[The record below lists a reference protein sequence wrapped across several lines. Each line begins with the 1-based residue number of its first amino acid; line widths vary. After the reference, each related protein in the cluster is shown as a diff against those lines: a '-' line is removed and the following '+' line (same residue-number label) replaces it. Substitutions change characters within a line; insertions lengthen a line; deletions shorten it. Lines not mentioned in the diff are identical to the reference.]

1 MKLLSTASSALYYA
15 FIAALIASVSVY
27 AWQNAAEVLPSLAQR
42 TAAALPATAT
52 IGAGIGSLALIVLLE
67 VLYPLRS
74 LSLGRWVYA
83 DRPRGRMRGV
93 DKLSIA
99 QLAGVSLL
107 GLALCT
113 SLRLPLY
120 AAMALPLLRIALG
133 WRSFDLASLLRAGRT
148 RAVGSSSFGLL
159 DSEVSAD
166 AIASQSARLRPSSRA
181 TASPSCLFFRRL
193 YRRWYIPLGA
203 VAVIGLTLGLVPQL
217 GSLGLMGF
225 AAAWTIVSAATGRA
239 ASFGRIIDGTWPDWG
254 LPLTATAGAAVL
266 GTAFIAAM
274 WKLPILVLAA
284 CCLGLTYASF
294 KRSRPAR
301 VTTMSIIDTGGFG
314 ASFSPEVFGYFLRG
328 GYGIAAVAVVLFF

>member
-52 IGAGIGSLALIVLLE
+52 IGAEVGSLALIVLLE
-67 VLYPLRS
+67 ALYPLRS
-74 LSLGRWVYA
+74 LSLSRWVYV

-107 GLALCT
+107 GLALCA

-148 RAVGSSSFGLL
+148 RAVSSSSFGLL

-166 AIASQSARLRPSSRA
+166 AIASQSARLRPRSRA
-181 TASPSCLFFRRL
+181 TASPSRLFFRRL

-217 GSLGLMGF
+217 GSLALMGF
-225 AAAWTIVSAATGRA
+225 AAAWTIVGAATGRA
-239 ASFGRIIDGTWPDWG
+239 ASFGRIINGAWPDWG
-254 LPLTATAGAAVL
+254 LPLAATAVTAVL
-266 GTAFIAAM
+266 GTAFIAAV
-274 WKLPILVLAA
+274 WKLPVLVLAA

-301 VTTMSIIDTGGFG
+301 VTTMNIIDTGGFG

-328 GYGIAAVAVVLFF
+328 GYGIAAIAVILFF

>member
-1 MKLLSTASSALYYA
+1 MKLLSHASSAIYYA
-15 FIAALIASVSVY
+15 FIAALIASVGVY

-52 IGAGIGSLALIVLLE
+52 IGAGVGSLALIVLLE
-67 VLYPLRS
+67 ALYPLRS
-74 LSLGRWVYA
+74 LSLSRWVYV

-107 GLALCT
+107 GLALCA

-181 TASPSCLFFRRL
+181 TASPSHLFIRRL

-203 VAVIGLTLGLVPQL
+203 VAVIGLTLGLGPQL
-217 GSLGLMGF
+217 GSLALIGF
-225 AAAWTIVSAATGRA
+225 AAAWTIVGAATGRA

-266 GTAFIAAM
+266 GTAFIAAV
-274 WKLPILVLAA
+274 WKLPVLVLAA

-301 VTTMSIIDTGGFG
+301 VTTMNIIDTGGFG

-328 GYGIAAVAVVLFF
+328 GYGIAAIAVVLFF

>member
-1 MKLLSTASSALYYA
+1 MKLLSHASSAIYYA

-27 AWQNAAEVLPSLAQR
+27 AWQNAAEALPSLAQR

-52 IGAGIGSLALIVLLE
+52 IGAGVGSLALIVLLE
-67 VLYPLRS
+67 ALYPLRS
-74 LSLGRWVYA
+74 LSLSRWVYV

-107 GLALCT
+107 GLALCA

-148 RAVGSSSFGLL
+148 RAVSSSSFGLL

-166 AIASQSARLRPSSRA
+166 AIASQSARLRPRSRA
-181 TASPSCLFFRRL
+181 TASPSRLFFRRL

-217 GSLGLMGF
+217 GSLALMGF
-225 AAAWTIVSAATGRA
+225 AAAWTIVGAATGRA
-239 ASFGRIIDGTWPDWG
+239 ASFGRIINGAWPDWG
-254 LPLTATAGAAVL
+254 LPLAATAVTAVL
-266 GTAFIAAM
+266 GTAFIAAV
-274 WKLPILVLAA
+274 WKLPVLVLAA

-301 VTTMSIIDTGGFG
+301 VTTMNIIDTGGFG

-328 GYGIAAVAVVLFF
+328 GYGIAAIAVALFL

>member
-1 MKLLSTASSALYYA
+1 MKLLSHASSTIYYA

-52 IGAGIGSLALIVLLE
+52 IGAGVGSLALIVLLE
-67 VLYPLRS
+67 ALYPLRS
-74 LSLGRWVYA
+74 LSLSRWVYVN
-83 DRPRGRMRGV
+83 RPRGRMRGV

-120 AAMALPLLRIALG
+120 AAMTLPLLRIALG

-181 TASPSCLFFRRL
+181 TASPGCLFFRRL

-217 GSLGLMGF
+217 GSLALMGF
-225 AAAWTIVSAATGRA
+225 AAAWTIIGAATGRA
-239 ASFGRIIDGTWPDWG
+239 ASFGRIINGAWPDWG

-266 GTAFIAAM
+266 GTAFIAAV
-274 WKLPILVLAA
+274 WKLPVLVLAA

-301 VTTMSIIDTGGFG
+301 VTTMNIIDTGGFG

>member
-1 MKLLSTASSALYYA
+1 MKLLSHASSAIYYA
-15 FIAALIASVSVY
+15 FIAALIASVGVY
-27 AWQNAAEVLPSLAQR
+27 TWQNAAEVLPSLAQR

-52 IGAGIGSLALIVLLE
+52 IGAGVGSLALLVLLE
-67 VLYPLRS
+67 ALYPLRS
-74 LSLGRWVYA
+74 LSLSRWVYVN
-83 DRPRGRMRGV
+83 RPRGRMRGV

-148 RAVGSSSFGLL
+148 RAVSSSSFGLL

-166 AIASQSARLRPSSRA
+166 AIASQSARLRPRSRA
-181 TASPSCLFFRRL
+181 TASPSRLFFRRL

-217 GSLGLMGF
+217 GSLALMGF
-225 AAAWTIVSAATGRA
+225 AAAWTIVGAATGRA
-239 ASFGRIIDGTWPDWG
+239 ASFGRIINGAWPDWG
-254 LPLTATAGAAVL
+254 LPLAATAVTAVL
-266 GTAFIAAM
+266 GTAFIAAV
-274 WKLPILVLAA
+274 WKLPVLVLAA
-284 CCLGLTYASF
+284 CCLGLTYASL

-301 VTTMSIIDTGGFG
+301 VTTMNIIDTGGFG

>member
-1 MKLLSTASSALYYA
+1 MKLLSHASSAIYYA

-27 AWQNAAEVLPSLAQR
+27 AWQNAAEALPSLAQR

-52 IGAGIGSLALIVLLE
+52 IGAGVGSLALIVLLE
-67 VLYPLRS
+67 ALYPLRS
-74 LSLGRWVYA
+74 LSLSRWVYV

-107 GLALCT
+107 GLALCA

-148 RAVGSSSFGLL
+148 RAVSSSSFGLL

-166 AIASQSARLRPSSRA
+166 AIASQSARLRPRSRA
-181 TASPSCLFFRRL
+181 TASPSRLFFRRL

-203 VAVIGLTLGLVPQL
+203 VAVIVLTLGLVPQL
-217 GSLGLMGF
+217 GSLALMGF
-225 AAAWTIVSAATGRA
+225 AAAWTIVGAATGRA
-239 ASFGRIIDGTWPDWG
+239 ASFGRIINGAWPDWG
-254 LPLTATAGAAVL
+254 LPLAATAVTAVL
-266 GTAFIAAM
+266 GTAFIAAV
-274 WKLPILVLAA
+274 WKLPVLVLAA
-284 CCLGLTYASF
+284 CCLGLTYASL

-301 VTTMSIIDTGGFG
+301 VTTMNIIDTGGFG

-328 GYGIAAVAVVLFF
+328 GYGIAAIAVVLFF

>member
-52 IGAGIGSLALIVLLE
+52 IGAGVGSLALIVLLE
-67 VLYPLRS
+67 ALYPLRS
-74 LSLGRWVYA
+74 LSLSRWVYV

-107 GLALCT
+107 GLALCA

-133 WRSFDLASLLRAGRT
+133 WRSFNLASLLRAGRT
-148 RAVGSSSFGLL
+148 RAVSSSSFGLL

-166 AIASQSARLRPSSRA
+166 AIASQSARLRPRSRA
-181 TASPSCLFFRRL
+181 TASPSRLFFRRL

-217 GSLGLMGF
+217 GSLALMGF
-225 AAAWTIVSAATGRA
+225 AAAWTIVGAATGRA
-239 ASFGRIIDGTWPDWG
+239 ASFGRIINGAWPDWG
-254 LPLTATAGAAVL
+254 LPLAATAVTAVL
-266 GTAFIAAM
+266 GTAFIAAV
-274 WKLPILVLAA
+274 WKLPVLVLAA

-301 VTTMSIIDTGGFG
+301 VTTMNIIDTGGFG

-328 GYGIAAVAVVLFF
+328 GYGIAAIAVILFF

>member
-1 MKLLSTASSALYYA
+1 MKLLSHASSAIYYA
-15 FIAALIASVSVY
+15 FIAALIASVGVY
-27 AWQNAAEVLPSLAQR
+27 TWQNAAEVLPSLAQR

-52 IGAGIGSLALIVLLE
+52 IGAGVGSLALLVLLE
-67 VLYPLRS
+67 ALYPLRS
-74 LSLGRWVYA
+74 LSLSRWVYVN
-83 DRPRGRMRGV
+83 RPRGRMRGV

-107 GLALCT
+107 GLALCA

-148 RAVGSSSFGLL
+148 RAVSSSSFGLL

-166 AIASQSARLRPSSRA
+166 AIASQSARLRPRSRA
-181 TASPSCLFFRRL
+181 TASPSRLFFRRL

-225 AAAWTIVSAATGRA
+225 AAAWTIVGAATGRA
-239 ASFGRIIDGTWPDWG
+239 ASFGRIINGAWPDWG

-266 GTAFIAAM
+266 GTAFIAAV
-274 WKLPILVLAA
+274 WKLPVLVLAA
-284 CCLGLTYASF
+284 CCLGLTYASL

-301 VTTMSIIDTGGFG
+301 VTTMNIIDTGGFG

>member
-1 MKLLSTASSALYYA
+1 MKLLSQASTAIYYA

-27 AWQNAAEVLPSLAQR
+27 AWQNAAEALPSLAQR

-52 IGAGIGSLALIVLLE
+52 IGAGVGSLALIVLLE
-67 VLYPLRS
+67 ALYPLRS
-74 LSLGRWVYA
+74 LSLSRWVYV

-148 RAVGSSSFGLL
+148 RAVSSSSFGLL

-166 AIASQSARLRPSSRA
+166 AIASQSARLRPRSRA
-181 TASPSCLFFRRL
+181 TASPSRLFFRRL

-203 VAVIGLTLGLVPQL
+203 VAVIVLTLGLVPQL
-217 GSLGLMGF
+217 GSLALMGF
-225 AAAWTIVSAATGRA
+225 AAAWTIVGAATGRA
-239 ASFGRIIDGTWPDWG
+239 ASFGRIINGAWPDWG
-254 LPLTATAGAAVL
+254 LPLAATAVTAVL
-266 GTAFIAAM
+266 GTAFIAAV
-274 WKLPILVLAA
+274 WKLPVLVLAA

-301 VTTMSIIDTGGFG
+301 VTTMNIIDTGGFG

-328 GYGIAAVAVVLFF
+328 GYGIAAIAVALFL

>member
-1 MKLLSTASSALYYA
+1 MKLLSHASSTIYYA

-52 IGAGIGSLALIVLLE
+52 IGAGVGSLALIVLLE
-67 VLYPLRS
+67 ALYPLRS
-74 LSLGRWVYA
+74 LSLSRWVYV

-107 GLALCT
+107 GLALCA

-266 GTAFIAAM
+266 GTAFIAAV
-274 WKLPILVLAA
+274 WKLPVLVLAA

-301 VTTMSIIDTGGFG
+301 VTTMNIIDTGGFG

-328 GYGIAAVAVVLFF
+328 GYGIAAIAVVLFF

>member
-1 MKLLSTASSALYYA
+1 MKLLSHASSAIYYA
-15 FIAALIASVSVY
+15 FIAALIASVGVY

-52 IGAGIGSLALIVLLE
+52 IGAGVGSLALIVLLE
-67 VLYPLRS
+67 ALYPLRS
-74 LSLGRWVYA
+74 LSLSRWVYV

-107 GLALCT
+107 GLALCA

-181 TASPSCLFFRRL
+181 TASPSHLFIRRL

-203 VAVIGLTLGLVPQL
+203 VAVIGLTLGLVTQL

-225 AAAWTIVSAATGRA
+225 AAAWTIVGAATGRA
-239 ASFGRIIDGTWPDWG
+239 ASFGRIIDGAWPDWG

-266 GTAFIAAM
+266 GTAFIAAV

-301 VTTMSIIDTGGFG
+301 VTTMNIIDTGGFG

-328 GYGIAAVAVVLFF
+328 GYGIAAIAVILFF

>member
-1 MKLLSTASSALYYA
+1 MKLLSHASSAIYYA
-15 FIAALIASVSVY
+15 FIAALIASVGVY
-27 AWQNAAEVLPSLAQR
+27 TWQNAAEVLPSLAQR

-52 IGAGIGSLALIVLLE
+52 IGAGVGSLALLVLLE
-67 VLYPLRS
+67 ALYPLRS
-74 LSLGRWVYA
+74 LSLSRWVYVN
-83 DRPRGRMRGV
+83 RPRGRMRGV

-107 GLALCT
+107 GLALCA

-148 RAVGSSSFGLL
+148 RAVSSSSFGLL

-166 AIASQSARLRPSSRA
+166 AIASQSARLRPRSRA
-181 TASPSCLFFRRL
+181 TASPSRLFFRRL

-217 GSLGLMGF
+217 GSLALMGF
-225 AAAWTIVSAATGRA
+225 AAAWTIVGAATGRA
-239 ASFGRIIDGTWPDWG
+239 ASFGRIINGAWPDWG

-266 GTAFIAAM
+266 GTAFIAAV
-274 WKLPILVLAA
+274 WKLPVLVLAA

-301 VTTMSIIDTGGFG
+301 VTTMNIIDTGGFG

-328 GYGIAAVAVVLFF
+328 GYGIAAIAVVLFF

>member
-1 MKLLSTASSALYYA
+1 MKLLSHASSAIYYA
-15 FIAALIASVSVY
+15 FIAALIASVSVC
-27 AWQNAAEVLPSLAQR
+27 AWQNPAEALPSLAQR

-52 IGAGIGSLALIVLLE
+52 IGAGVGSLALIVLLE
-67 VLYPLRS
+67 ALYPLRS
-74 LSLGRWVYA
+74 LSLSRWVYV

-148 RAVGSSSFGLL
+148 RAVSSSSFGLL

-166 AIASQSARLRPSSRA
+166 AIASQSARLRPRSRA
-181 TASPSCLFFRRL
+181 TASPSRLFFRRL

-203 VAVIGLTLGLVPQL
+203 VAVIVLTLGLVPQL
-217 GSLGLMGF
+217 GSLALMGF
-225 AAAWTIVSAATGRA
+225 AAAWTIVGAATGRA
-239 ASFGRIIDGTWPDWG
+239 ASFGRIINGAWPDWG
-254 LPLTATAGAAVL
+254 LPLAATAVTAVL
-266 GTAFIAAM
+266 GTAFIAAV
-274 WKLPILVLAA
+274 WKLPVLVLAA

-301 VTTMSIIDTGGFG
+301 VTTMNIIDTGGFG

-328 GYGIAAVAVVLFF
+328 GYGIAAIAVALFL

>member
-1 MKLLSTASSALYYA
+1 MKLLSHASSAIYYA

-27 AWQNAAEVLPSLAQR
+27 AWQNAAEALPSLAQR

-52 IGAGIGSLALIVLLE
+52 IGAGVGSLALIVLLE
-67 VLYPLRS
+67 ALYPLRS
-74 LSLGRWVYA
+74 LSLSRWVYV

-107 GLALCT
+107 GLALCA

-148 RAVGSSSFGLL
+148 RAVSSSSFGLL

-181 TASPSCLFFRRL
+181 TASPSRLFFRRL

-203 VAVIGLTLGLVPQL
+203 VAVIVLTLGLVPQL
-217 GSLGLMGF
+217 GSLALMGF
-225 AAAWTIVSAATGRA
+225 AAAWTIVGAATGRA
-239 ASFGRIIDGTWPDWG
+239 ASFGRIINGAWPDWG
-254 LPLTATAGAAVL
+254 LPLAATAVTAVL
-266 GTAFIAAM
+266 GTAFIAAV
-274 WKLPILVLAA
+274 WKLPVLVLAA

-301 VTTMSIIDTGGFG
+301 VTTMNIIDTGGFG

-328 GYGIAAVAVVLFF
+328 GYGIAAIAVALFL

>member
-1 MKLLSTASSALYYA
+1 MKLLSQASSALYYA

-42 TAAALPATAT
+42 TAASLPATAT
-52 IGAGIGSLALIVLLE
+52 IGAAFGSLALIVLLE
-67 VLYPLRS
+67 ALYPLRS
-74 LSLGRWVYA
+74 LSLGRWVYV
-83 DRPRGRMRGV
+83 DRPQGHMRGV

-113 SLRLPLY
+113 SLHLPLY
-120 AAMALPLLRIALG
+120 AAITLPLLRFVIG

-148 RAVGSSSFGLL
+148 RAIGSSSFGLL

-166 AIASQSARLRPSSRA
+166 ATASQCARLRRA
-181 TASPSCLFFRRL
+181 RAPRYRPVSFFRRL

-203 VAVIGLTLGLVPQL
+203 VAVMGLTLGLAPQL
-217 GSLGLMGF
+217 GSLALIGF
-225 AAAWTIVSAATGRA
+225 AVAWTIVGAATGRA
-239 ASFGRIIDGTWPDWG
+239 ASFGRIIDGALPDWG
-254 LPLTATAGAAVL
+254 LPLAASAGAAVL
-266 GTAFIAAM
+266 GTAFIATV

-314 ASFSPEVFGYFLRG
+314 ASFSPRSSVTSY
-328 GYGIAAVAVVLFF
+328 AVASVLRP

>member
-1 MKLLSTASSALYYA
+1 MKLLSHASSALYYA

-52 IGAGIGSLALIVLLE
+52 IGAGVGSLALIVLLE
-67 VLYPLRS
+67 ALYPLRS
-74 LSLGRWVYA
+74 LSLSRWVYV

-107 GLALCT
+107 GLALCA

-148 RAVGSSSFGLL
+148 RAVSSSSFGLL

-181 TASPSCLFFRRL
+181 TASPSRLFFRRL

-217 GSLGLMGF
+217 GSLALMGF
-225 AAAWTIVSAATGRA
+225 AAAWTIVGAATGRA
-239 ASFGRIIDGTWPDWG
+239 ASFGRIINGAWPDWG
-254 LPLTATAGAAVL
+254 LSLTATAGAAVL
-266 GTAFIAAM
+266 GTAFIAAV
-274 WKLPILVLAA
+274 WKLPVLVLAA

-301 VTTMSIIDTGGFG
+301 VTTMNIIDTGGFG

-328 GYGIAAVAVVLFF
+328 GYGIAAIAVILFF

>member
-1 MKLLSTASSALYYA
+1 MKLLSHASSAIYYA

-52 IGAGIGSLALIVLLE
+52 IGAGVGSLALIVLLE
-67 VLYPLRS
+67 ALYPLRS
-74 LSLGRWVYA
+74 LSLSRWVYV

-107 GLALCT
+107 GLALCA

-120 AAMALPLLRIALG
+120 AAMTLPLLRIALG

-181 TASPSCLFFRRL
+181 TASPSRLFFRRL

-217 GSLGLMGF
+217 GSLALMGF
-225 AAAWTIVSAATGRA
+225 AAAWTIVGAATGRA
-239 ASFGRIIDGTWPDWG
+239 ASFGRIINGAWPDWG

-266 GTAFIAAM
+266 GTAFIAAV
-274 WKLPILVLAA
+274 WKLPVLVLAA

-301 VTTMSIIDTGGFG
+301 VTTMNIIDTGGFG

-328 GYGIAAVAVVLFF
+328 GYGIAAIAVVLFF

>member
-52 IGAGIGSLALIVLLE
+52 IGAGVGSLALIVLLE
-67 VLYPLRS
+67 ALYPLRS
-74 LSLGRWVYA
+74 LSLSRWVYV

-107 GLALCT
+107 GLALCA

-148 RAVGSSSFGLL
+148 RAVSSSSFGLL

-166 AIASQSARLRPSSRA
+166 AIASQSARLRPRSRA
-181 TASPSCLFFRRL
+181 TASPSRLFFRRL

-217 GSLGLMGF
+217 GSLALMGF
-225 AAAWTIVSAATGRA
+225 AAAWTIVGAATGRA
-239 ASFGRIIDGTWPDWG
+239 ASFGRIINGAWPDWG
-254 LPLTATAGAAVL
+254 LSLTATAGAAVL
-266 GTAFIAAM
+266 GTAFIAAV
-274 WKLPILVLAA
+274 WKLPVLVLAA
-284 CCLGLTYASF
+284 CCSGLTYASF

-301 VTTMSIIDTGGFG
+301 VTTMNIIDTGGFG

-328 GYGIAAVAVVLFF
+328 GYGIAAIAVILFF

>member
-1 MKLLSTASSALYYA
+1 M
-15 FIAALIASVSVY
+15 
-27 AWQNAAEVLPSLAQR
+27 PSLAQR

-52 IGAGIGSLALIVLLE
+52 IGAGVGSLALIVLLE
-67 VLYPLRS
+67 ALYPLRS
-74 LSLGRWVYA
+74 LSLSRWVYV

-181 TASPSCLFFRRL
+181 TASPSRLFFRRL

-217 GSLGLMGF
+217 GSLALMGF
-225 AAAWTIVSAATGRA
+225 AAAWTIVGAATGRA
-239 ASFGRIIDGTWPDWG
+239 ASFGRMINGAWPDWG

-266 GTAFIAAM
+266 GTAFIAAV
-274 WKLPILVLAA
+274 WKLPVLVLAA

-301 VTTMSIIDTGGFG
+301 VTTMNIIDTGGFG

-328 GYGIAAVAVVLFF
+328 GYGIAAIAVILFF

>member
-1 MKLLSTASSALYYA
+1 M
-15 FIAALIASVSVY
+15 
-27 AWQNAAEVLPSLAQR
+27 PSLAQR

-52 IGAGIGSLALIVLLE
+52 IGAGVGSLALIVLLE
-67 VLYPLRS
+67 ALYPLRS
-74 LSLGRWVYA
+74 LSLSRWVYV

-166 AIASQSARLRPSSRA
+166 AIASQSARLRPSSHA
-181 TASPSCLFFRRL
+181 TSSPGCLFFRRL

-203 VAVIGLTLGLVPQL
+203 ITVIGLTLGLAPQL

-266 GTAFIAAM
+266 GTAFIAAV
-274 WKLPILVLAA
+274 WKLPVLVLAA

-301 VTTMSIIDTGGFG
+301 VTTMNIIDTGGFG

-328 GYGIAAVAVVLFF
+328 GYGIAAIAVVLFF

>member
-1 MKLLSTASSALYYA
+1 MKLLSHASSAIYYA

-67 VLYPLRS
+67 ALYPLRS
-74 LSLGRWVYA
+74 LSLSRWVYV

-266 GTAFIAAM
+266 GTAFIAAV
-274 WKLPILVLAA
+274 WKLPVLVLAA

-301 VTTMSIIDTGGFG
+301 VTTMNIIDTGGFG

-328 GYGIAAVAVVLFF
+328 GYGIAAVAVILFF

>member
-1 MKLLSTASSALYYA
+1 MKFLSHASSALYYA

-52 IGAGIGSLALIVLLE
+52 IGAGVGSLALIVLLE
-67 VLYPLRS
+67 ALYPLRS
-74 LSLGRWVYA
+74 LSLSRWVYVN
-83 DRPRGRMRGV
+83 RPRGRMRGV

-181 TASPSCLFFRRL
+181 TASPSHLFFRRL

-203 VAVIGLTLGLVPQL
+203 VAVIGLTLGLVPQP
-217 GSLGLMGF
+217 GSLALMGF
-225 AAAWTIVSAATGRA
+225 AAAWTIVGAATGRA
-239 ASFGRIIDGTWPDWG
+239 ASFGRIINGAWPDWG

-266 GTAFIAAM
+266 GTAFIAAV
-274 WKLPILVLAA
+274 WKLPVLVLAA
-284 CCLGLTYASF
+284 CCLGLTYASL

-301 VTTMSIIDTGGFG
+301 VTTMNIIDTGGFG

-328 GYGIAAVAVVLFF
+328 GYGIAAIAVVLFF

>member
-52 IGAGIGSLALIVLLE
+52 IGAGVGSLALIVLLE
-67 VLYPLRS
+67 ALYPLRS
-74 LSLGRWVYA
+74 LSLSRWVYV

-181 TASPSCLFFRRL
+181 TASPSYLFIRRL

-225 AAAWTIVSAATGRA
+225 AAAWTIVGAATGRA
-239 ASFGRIIDGTWPDWG
+239 ASFGRIIDGALPDWG
-254 LPLTATAGAAVL
+254 LPLAASAGAAVL
-266 GTAFIAAM
+266 GTTFIALV
-274 WKLPILVLAA
+274 WKLSLITLAA
-284 CCLGLTYASF
+284 CCLGLTYAAF

-301 VTTMSIIDTGGFG
+301 VTTMNIIDTGGFG
-314 ASFSPEVFGYFLRG
+314 ASFSPEVFGYFMRG
-328 GYGIAAVAVVLFF
+328 SYGIAAIAVALFL

>member
-1 MKLLSTASSALYYA
+1 MKLLSHASSAIYYA

-27 AWQNAAEVLPSLAQR
+27 AWQNAAEALPSLAQR

-52 IGAGIGSLALIVLLE
+52 IGAGVGSLALIVLLE
-67 VLYPLRS
+67 ALYPLRS
-74 LSLGRWVYA
+74 LSLSRWVYV

-107 GLALCT
+107 GLALCA

-148 RAVGSSSFGLL
+148 RAVSSSSFGLL

-166 AIASQSARLRPSSRA
+166 AIASQSARLRPRSRA
-181 TASPSCLFFRRL
+181 TASPSRLFFRRL

-203 VAVIGLTLGLVPQL
+203 VAVIVLTLGLVPQL
-217 GSLGLMGF
+217 GSLALMGF
-225 AAAWTIVSAATGRA
+225 AAAWTIVGAATGRA
-239 ASFGRIIDGTWPDWG
+239 ASFGRIINGAWPDWG
-254 LPLTATAGAAVL
+254 LPLAATAVTAVL
-266 GTAFIAAM
+266 GTAFIAAV
-274 WKLPILVLAA
+274 WKLPVLVLAA
-284 CCLGLTYASF
+284 CCLGLTYASL

-301 VTTMSIIDTGGFG
+301 VTTMNIIDTGGFG

-328 GYGIAAVAVVLFF
+328 GYGIAAIAVALFL

>member
-1 MKLLSTASSALYYA
+1 MKLLSHASSAIYYA
-15 FIAALIASVSVY
+15 FIAALIASVGVY

-52 IGAGIGSLALIVLLE
+52 IGAGVGSLALIVLLE
-67 VLYPLRS
+67 ALYPLRS
-74 LSLGRWVYA
+74 LSLSRWVYV

-107 GLALCT
+107 GLALCA

-181 TASPSCLFFRRL
+181 TASPSHLFIRRL

-225 AAAWTIVSAATGRA
+225 AAAWTIVGAATGRA
-239 ASFGRIIDGTWPDWG
+239 ASFGRIIDGAWPDWG

-266 GTAFIAAM
+266 GTAFIAAV

-301 VTTMSIIDTGGFG
+301 VTTMNIIDTGGFG

-328 GYGIAAVAVVLFF
+328 GYGIAAIAVVLFF

>member
-52 IGAGIGSLALIVLLE
+52 IGAGVGSLALIVLLE
-67 VLYPLRS
+67 ALYPLRS
-74 LSLGRWVYA
+74 LSLSRWVYV
-83 DRPRGRMRGV
+83 DRPRERMRGV

-107 GLALCT
+107 GLALCA

-148 RAVGSSSFGLL
+148 RAVSSSSFGLL

-166 AIASQSARLRPSSRA
+166 AIASQSARLRPRSRA
-181 TASPSCLFFRRL
+181 TASPSRLFFRRL

-217 GSLGLMGF
+217 GSLALMGF
-225 AAAWTIVSAATGRA
+225 AAAWTIVGAATGRA
-239 ASFGRIIDGTWPDWG
+239 ASFGRIINGAWPDWG
-254 LPLTATAGAAVL
+254 LSLTATAGAAVL
-266 GTAFIAAM
+266 GTAFIAAV
-274 WKLPILVLAA
+274 WKLPVLVLAA

-301 VTTMSIIDTGGFG
+301 VTTMNIIDTGGFG

-328 GYGIAAVAVVLFF
+328 GYGIAAIAVILFF

>member
-1 MKLLSTASSALYYA
+1 
-15 FIAALIASVSVY
+15 
-27 AWQNAAEVLPSLAQR
+27 
-42 TAAALPATAT
+42 
-52 IGAGIGSLALIVLLE
+52 
-67 VLYPLRS
+67 
-74 LSLGRWVYA
+74 
-83 DRPRGRMRGV
+83 MRGV

-113 SLRLPLY
+113 SLHLPLY
-120 AAMALPLLRIALG
+120 AAIALPLLRFLIG
-133 WRSFDLASLLRAGRT
+133 WRSFNLASLLRAGRT

-166 AIASQSARLRPSSRA
+166 ATASQCARLRPRSRA
-181 TASPSCLFFRRL
+181 TVSPGLLFFRRL

-203 VAVIGLTLGLVPQL
+203 VAVMGLTLGLAPQL
-217 GSLGLMGF
+217 GSLALIGF
-225 AAAWTIVSAATGRA
+225 AAAWTIVGAATGRA
-239 ASFGRIIDGTWPDWG
+239 ASFGRIIDGALPDWG
-254 LPLTATAGAAVL
+254 LPLAASAGAAVL
-266 GTAFIAAM
+266 GTAFIATV

-314 ASFSPEVFGYFLRG
+314 ASFSPEVFSYFLRG
-328 GYGIAAVAVVLFF
+328 GFGIAAIAVVLFF

>member
-52 IGAGIGSLALIVLLE
+52 IGAGVGSLALIVLLE
-67 VLYPLRS
+67 ALYPLRS
-74 LSLGRWVYA
+74 LSLSRWVYV

-254 LPLTATAGAAVL
+254 LPLTATGGAAVL
-266 GTAFIAAM
+266 GTAFIAAV
-274 WKLPILVLAA
+274 WKLPVLVLAA

-301 VTTMSIIDTGGFG
+301 VTTMNIIDTGGFG

-328 GYGIAAVAVVLFF
+328 GYGIAAIAVVLFF

>member
-1 MKLLSTASSALYYA
+1 MKFLSHASSALYYA

-42 TAAALPATAT
+42 TAASLPATAT
-52 IGAGIGSLALIVLLE
+52 IGAGVGSLALLVLLE
-67 VLYPLRS
+67 ALYPLRS
-74 LSLGRWVYA
+74 LSLSRWVYVN
-83 DRPRGRMRGV
+83 RPRGRMRGV

-133 WRSFDLASLLRAGRT
+133 WRSFNLASLLRAGRT

-166 AIASQSARLRPSSRA
+166 AIASQSARLRPSSHA
-181 TASPSCLFFRRL
+181 TASPSHLFIRRL

-217 GSLGLMGF
+217 GSLALMGF
-225 AAAWTIVSAATGRA
+225 AAAWTIVGAATGRA
-239 ASFGRIIDGTWPDWG
+239 ASFGRIINGAWPDWG

-266 GTAFIAAM
+266 GTAFIAAV
-274 WKLPILVLAA
+274 WKLPVLVLAA
-284 CCLGLTYASF
+284 CCLGLTYASL

-301 VTTMSIIDTGGFG
+301 VTTMNIIDTGGFG